1 MSYIT
6 GMKVKQKGRQSQHAD
21 TFSEKHLLVSTQ
33 DLPPMEH
40 LLLPHILRNPYP
52 SMASYIHLDDWS
64 FIVEVM
70 EFIWIIS
77 NPKR

>member
-6 GMKVKQKGRQSQHAD
+6 GMKVKQKGRQSQYAD

-33 DLPPMEH
+33 VLPPTEH
-40 LLLPHILRNPYP
+40 LLLSHTFLGTHILPL
-52 SMASYIHLDDWS
+52 ASYIHLDDWS

-70 EFIWIIS
+70 EFYLDYFKS
-77 NPKR
+77 